1 MTSVLSRH
9 GAMLSL
15 LLDQFVFQLV
25 QREDLTGE
33 LEQGLQVLAL
43 V

>member
-1 MTSVLSRH
+1 
-9 GAMLSL
+9 MLPL
-15 LLDQFVFQLV
+15 LLDKFVFQLV